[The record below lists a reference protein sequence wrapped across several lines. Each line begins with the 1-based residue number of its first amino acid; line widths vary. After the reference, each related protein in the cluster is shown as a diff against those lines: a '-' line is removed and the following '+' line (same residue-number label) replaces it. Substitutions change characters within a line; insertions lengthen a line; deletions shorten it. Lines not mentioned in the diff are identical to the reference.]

1 MAINKTILKTFI
13 NLLKGDVLKNSVAY
27 IFAIIVV
34 LNTPSN
40 AYSNDTYRQLNL
52 FGDVFERV
60 REEYVDEV
68 TDQQLIEAA
77 INGMLTSLD
86 PHSSFLNAKSFKD
99 MRVQTKGEF
108 GGIGIE
114 VTMENGLI
122 KVVSPIDDTPGAR
135 AGLEPGDLITHL
147 NSEAILGLTLREAV
161 DKMRG
166 PVGEEIVLGVRREG
180 VKPFK
185 LTIKRAII
193 KISSVRYEAIEDI
206 GYIRITTFNAQTTL
220 GLKKALENFKEQ
232 LGREQV
238 GLILDLRN
246 NPGGL
251 LNQAI
256 TVSDIFLDY
265 GEIVST
271 RGRDPEKASRIYAKP
286 GDLSAGLPIVVLIN
300 TGSASASEIVAGA
313 LQDHKRAIILG
324 TQSFGKGS
332 VQTIVPLTG
341 EVAMRLTTSRYYTPS
356 GRSIQKT
363 GITPDIIVDSAKIE
377 KNKTP
382 VRRRETDLR
391 GALDN
396 TDKNKKAASS
406 TTKGRPSAKVMAKT
420 DYQLARA
427 VDLLKG
433 LAVLKTRLVN

>member
-1 MAINKTILKTFI
+1 MVINKTTLTTFI
-13 NLLKGDVLKNSVAY
+13 SLFKGNVLKNSVAY

-34 LNTPSN
+34 LNTPSH

-60 REEYVDEV
+60 RAEYVDEV

-122 KVVSPIDDTPGAR
+122 KVVSPIDDTPGAK

-147 NSEAILGLTLREAV
+147 NSEAILGLTLRQAV

-166 PVGEEIVLGVRREG
+166 PVGKEIVLGVRREG
-180 VKPFK
+180 IKPFK

-220 GLKKALENFKEQ
+220 GLKKALRNLKEQ

-286 GDLSAGLPIVVLIN
+286 GDLSEGLPIVVLIN

-363 GITPDIIVDSAKIE
+363 GITPDIIVDAAKIE
-377 KNKTP
+377 KNKTR
-382 VRRRETDLR
+382 VQRRETDLR

>member
-1 MAINKTILKTFI
+1 MAISKTILKTF
-13 NLLKGDVLKNSVAY
+13 NYSSKGRALTNSMAY
-27 IFAIIVV
+27 FFAILTL
-34 LNTPSN
+34 LNFPSS
-40 AYSNDTYRQLNL
+40 AYPNETYRQLNL

-60 REEYVDEV
+60 RAEYVDEV
-68 TDQQLIEAA
+68 TDRKLIEAA

-122 KVVSPIDDTPGAR
+122 KVVSPIDDTPGAK

-147 NSEAILGLTLREAV
+147 NNEAILGLTLRQAV

-166 PVGEEIVLGVRREG
+166 PVGEKIVLGVRREG
-180 VKPFK
+180 VETFK

-193 KISSVRYEAIEDI
+193 NISSVRYEAIENI

-220 GLKKALENFKEQ
+220 GLKKALNDLKEK
-232 LGREQV
+232 LGKEQV

-256 TVSDIFLDY
+256 TVSDTFLDY

-286 GDLSAGLPIVVLIN
+286 GDLSAGLPVIVLIN

-363 GITPDIIVDSAKIE
+363 GITPDIIVEAAKIE
-377 KNKTP
+377 KNKTTA
-382 VRRRETDLR
+382 RRRETDLR
-391 GALDN
+391 GALEN
-396 TDKNKKAASS
+396 KDKDEKKTSS

>member
-1 MAINKTILKTFI
+1 MAISKTILKTF
-13 NLLKGDVLKNSVAY
+13 NYSSKGRALTNSMAY
-27 IFAIIVV
+27 FFAILTL
-34 LNTPSN
+34 LNFPSS
-40 AYSNDTYRQLNL
+40 AYPNETYRQLNL

-60 REEYVDEV
+60 RAEYVDEV
-68 TDQQLIEAA
+68 TDQKLIESA

-122 KVVSPIDDTPGAR
+122 KVVSPIDDTPGAK

-147 NSEAILGLTLREAV
+147 NNEAILGLTLRQAV

-166 PVGEEIVLGVRREG
+166 PVGEKIVLGVRREG
-180 VKPFK
+180 VETFK
-185 LTIKRAII
+185 LTIKRAVI
-193 KISSVRYEAIEDI
+193 KISSVRYEAIENI
-206 GYIRITTFNAQTTL
+206 GYIRVTTFNAQTTL
-220 GLKKALENFKEQ
+220 GLKKALNDLKEK
-232 LGREQV
+232 LGKEQV

-256 TVSDIFLDY
+256 TVSDTFLDY

-286 GDLSAGLPIVVLIN
+286 GDLSAGLPVIVLIN

-363 GITPDIIVDSAKIE
+363 GITPDIIVEAAKIE
-377 KNKTP
+377 KNKTTA
-382 VRRRETDLR
+382 RRRETDLR
-391 GALDN
+391 GALEN
-396 TDKNKKAASS
+396 KDKDEKKTSS

>member
-1 MAINKTILKTFI
+1 MAISKTILKTF
-13 NLLKGDVLKNSVAY
+13 NYSSKGRALTNSMAY
-27 IFAIIVV
+27 FFAILTL
-34 LNTPSN
+34 LNFPSS
-40 AYSNDTYRQLNL
+40 AYPNETYRQLNL

-60 REEYVDEV
+60 RAEYVDEV
-68 TDQQLIEAA
+68 TDRKLIEAA

-122 KVVSPIDDTPGAR
+122 KVVSPIDDTPGAK

-147 NSEAILGLTLREAV
+147 NNEAILGLTLRQAV

-166 PVGEEIVLGVRREG
+166 PVGEKIVLGVRREG
-180 VKPFK
+180 VETFK
-185 LTIKRAII
+185 LTIKRAVI
-193 KISSVRYEAIEDI
+193 KISSVRYEAIENI

-220 GLKKALENFKEQ
+220 GLKKALNDLKEK
-232 LGREQV
+232 LGKEQV

-256 TVSDIFLDY
+256 TVSDTFLDY

-286 GDLSAGLPIVVLIN
+286 GDLSAGLPVIVLIN

-363 GITPDIIVDSAKIE
+363 GITPDIIVEAAKIE
-377 KNKTP
+377 KNKTTA
-382 VRRRETDLR
+382 RRRETDLR
-391 GALDN
+391 GALEN
-396 TDKNKKAASS
+396 KDKDEKKTSS